1 MNTQATS
8 EWSTEIQHR
17 RAMLLDRLLLIAVV
31 FGLVAMVLFYV
42 ALLKTTNAWG
52 RVTTMTPF
60 VVGWLVVLIVW
71 AWRSIGHQAR
81 ALALLSIV
89 HILSTIVLVWGGLP
103 GSGRV
108 WLLLPPAL
116 AFVLLGPRPVIAS
129 GAVSVLTYVLCS
141 LAISQKWVVP
151 QVAEN
156 LNGPISLGIEGG
168 SFLLVAAILTSILW
182 SFNRSWSKAL
192 AGASAANSRLQ
203 AQAQKLAET
212 NKQLHRQ
219 TSQLQATAD
228 IAHAGSSILD
238 PDTLMAQLVNRI
250 QEGFSQAGVYYVG
263 LFLLNEAQRVAVLR
277 AATGEAG
284 RLLLEMGYQVAL
296 DETCTISRCITHR
309 QARVAQD
316 AGEGTLRIDKL
327 PMPHTRSEVA
337 LPLRSR
343 GRLLGALSMAST
355 QEEAFGEADIAVL
368 QTMADQVAVAIDNA
382 VLYSQTRTTLEHLQ
396 AVQQRY
402 VHQAWREFLTTTPV
416 VTADYT
422 QPGTKPGD
430 QKFLREARRA
440 VMVHKRTVATS
451 SPPPGDD
458 ENDVALQAALVVPL
472 KLRGQVIG
480 TVALHE
486 TAQQRPWT
494 AEEIALAESVAEQ
507 VALTAENLRLMDET
521 QRRAAREQ
529 LVSRI
534 AGQVWASLDPDT
546 ILRTTVRELGRALG
560 AERATVE
567 ITGPGRDGDGAYGE
581 EFAHGGEE

>member
-8 EWSTEIQHR
+8 EWSAEIQHR
-17 RAMLLDRLLLIAVV
+17 RAMLLNRLLLTTVV
-31 FGLVAMVLFYV
+31 FGFVAMVLFYV
-42 ALLKTTNAWG
+42 ALLKTTNASG
-52 RVTTMTPF
+52 RVTAMVPF
-60 VVGWLVVLIVW
+60 VVSWLVMLIVW
-71 AWRSIGHQAR
+71 VWRGIGHRVR
-81 ALALLSIV
+81 ALALLAVV
-89 HILSTIVLVWGGLP
+89 HILSIIVFAWSGLP
-103 GSGRV
+103 GSGRI

-116 AFVLLGPRPVIAS
+116 AFVLLGPRSIITS
-129 GAVSVLTYVLCS
+129 GAVSVLTYALCS
-141 LAISQKWVVP
+141 LAISQQWIVP

-182 SFNRSWSKAL
+182 SFNRRWSKAL
-192 AGASAANSRLQ
+192 AGASVANNQLQ

-238 PDTLMAQLVNRI
+238 PDTLMTQLVDRI

-284 RLLLEMGYQVAL
+284 KLLLEMGYQVAL
-296 DETCTISRCITHR
+296 DKTCTISRCITHR

-382 VLYSQTRTTLEHLQ
+382 VLYSQTRSTVEQLQ

-416 VTADYT
+416 VTTDYT

-440 VMVHKRTVATS
+440 AMVHKRTVATS

-458 ENDVALQAALVVPL
+458 KTGAALQAALVVPL

-494 AEEIALAESVAEQ
+494 VEEIALAETVAEQ

-521 QRRAAREQ
+521 QRRAARQ
-529 LVSRI
+529 RTIGKI
-534 AGQVWASLDPDT
+534 AAS
-546 ILRTTVRELGRALG
+546 VRETLDMETVLRSAVQEVQQALG
-560 AERATVE
+560 LPEVRIRLAMEGE
-567 ITGPGRDGDGAYGE
+567 HGLQDSDGL
-581 EFAHGGEE
+581 

>member
-1 MNTQATS
+1 MNTQAAS
-8 EWSTEIQHR
+8 EWTSDIQHR
-17 RAMLLDRLLLIAVV
+17 RTTLLDRLLLTAVV
-31 FGLVAMVLFYV
+31 LGFVAMVLLYV
-42 ALLKTTNAWG
+42 ALLKTTNGSG
-52 RVTTMTPF
+52 RVTAMVPF
-60 VVGWLVVLIVW
+60 VVSWLVMLIVW
-71 AWRSIGHQAR
+71 VWRGIGHRVR
-81 ALALLSIV
+81 ALALLGVV
-89 HILSTIVLVWGGLP
+89 HILSIIVFAWSGLP
-103 GSGRV
+103 GSGRI

-116 AFVLLGPRPVIAS
+116 AFVLLGPRPIITS
-129 GAVSVLTYVLCS
+129 GAVSVLTYALCS

-151 QVAEN
+151 QVTEN
-156 LNGPISLGIEGG
+156 LNGLASLSIEGG
-168 SFLLVAAILTSILW
+168 SFLLVTAILTSTLW

-192 AGASAANSRLQ
+192 AGARVANDQLQ
-203 AQAQKLAET
+203 AQARKLAET
-212 NKQLHRQ
+212 NQGLRRQ

-238 PDTLMAQLVNRI
+238 PDTLMTQLVNRI

-263 LFLLNEAQRVAVLR
+263 LFLLNEVQRVAVLR

-284 RLLLEMGYQVAL
+284 QLLLEMGYKVAL
-296 DETCTISRCITHR
+296 DETCTISRCITNR

-316 AGEGTLRIDKL
+316 AGEGTLRFDAL
-327 PMPHTRSEVA
+327 PMPHTRSEIA

-382 VLYSQTRTTLEHLQ
+382 VLYSQTKATLEQLQ
-396 AVQQRY
+396 AAQQRY
-402 VHQAWREFLTTTPV
+402 VTQAWREFLATKPV
-416 VTADYT
+416 VTTDHA

-430 QKFLREARRA
+430 ERFLREARRA
-440 VMVHKRTVATS
+440 AMVHKRTVATS

-458 ENDVALQAALVVPL
+458 ENDGAPQAALVVPL

-486 TAQQRPWT
+486 TGQQRPWT
-494 AEEIALAESVAEQ
+494 AEEIALAETVAEQ

-521 QRRAAREQ
+521 QRRAARER
-529 LVSRI
+529 LVGKI
-534 AGQVWASLDPDT
+534 AGQVWASLDPDM

-560 AERATVE
+560 AELATVE
-567 ITGPGRDGDGAYGE
+567 ITGPSRDGGGAHGEQFAHEGE
-581 EFAHGGEE
+581 E